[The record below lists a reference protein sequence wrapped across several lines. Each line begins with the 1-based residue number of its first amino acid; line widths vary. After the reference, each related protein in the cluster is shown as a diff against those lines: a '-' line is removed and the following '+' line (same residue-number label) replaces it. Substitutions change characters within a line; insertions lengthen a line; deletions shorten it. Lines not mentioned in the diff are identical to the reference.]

1 MFRAR
6 PFNRPRTPGSRII
19 PRTTETGSDEK
30 RAKRRERMVSGGL
43 VTVVT
48 CYCPVRVP
56 KRPRRPCALPSLPL
70 FPFSNLLF
78 HRSLVSQAVLNQ
90 SFPGKSLQKVHRNA
104 AGTHQRQQDSTTPR
118 NATQHN
124 ASYHQESLTVI
135 LSRRYFWQHTRP
147 YHRESLLYLIP
158 SAHIF

>member
-104 AGTHQRQQDSTTPR
+104 AGTQRQQDSTTPR